1 MATDI
6 ERIEARQRRRET
18 HPSHDCP
25 DRQAVGA
32 DIQFL
37 IDELTAARQA
47 VARLTEDD
55 ADLRASAEIWCRLYE
70 AALERASAAE
80 AAIAR
85 SPDLPGPVQA
95 LYDALDRVAD
105 LTNALGAVVRECAVC
120 ARASEGSMISQ
131 VASEACARCS
141 RALEALARRAH

>member
-18 HPSHDCP
+18 NPSHDCP
-25 DRQAVGA
+25 DRQAVSD
-32 DIQFL
+32 DIQAL
-37 IDELTAARQA
+37 IEELTAARSA

-55 ADLRASAEIWCRLYE
+55 EDLRASAEIWVRLYE

-80 AAIAR
+80 AAMAR
-85 SPDLPGPVQA
+85 SPELPGPVQA

-105 LTNALGAVVRECAVC
+105 LSNALKVVVRECAVC
-120 ARASEGSMISQ
+120 ARESEGSVISR

-141 RALEALARRAH
+141 KALEALARHAH